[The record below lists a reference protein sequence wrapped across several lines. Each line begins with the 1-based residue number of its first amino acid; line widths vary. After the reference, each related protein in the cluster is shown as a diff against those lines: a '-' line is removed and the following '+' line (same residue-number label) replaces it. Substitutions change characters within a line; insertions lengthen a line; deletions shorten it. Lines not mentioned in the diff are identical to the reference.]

1 MLILECLDHHHIV
14 TCHVTRVKMKPT
26 GVALGKGT
34 GEPLMDS
41 QPLTISS
48 WPRAILHLD
57 ADAFFAS
64 CEQAIHPELRGR
76 PVICGKERGIVAA
89 ASYEAKARGVS
100 RGVRLSD
107 VKKLC
112 PDAVILPSDYE
123 TYSLFS
129 VRMFEILRRFSP
141 DVEEYSIDEAF
152 VDLTGL
158 RRSFHGSYEMIA
170 DKMRT
175 TIETELGITVS
186 AGVSLSKVLAKVG
199 SKHKK
204 PNGLTM
210 IPGREIHRYL
220 EKLPI
225 EKVWGI
231 GPNTAA
237 FLRKFGV
244 ETALDY
250 ARKDE
255 EFIGKYLSKPYREIW
270 HELNGRSVYPVT
282 TESKSGYQSISKTKT
297 FTPPS
302 TDETFVFAQL
312 AKNLENAC
320 IKARKYNLAA
330 TRLALFLRKQDFT
343 SSGVEIKLTR
353 PTAYTAE
360 LFGVLRRGFQDLYQ
374 PRELFRQ
381 TGVVLCGLV
390 AESGVQYTLFDDT
403 TRIEKMARIYESLD
417 EISRKYGKHTIQ
429 HGASL
434 PAKLQAQHEGER
446 GDVPARKNALFK
458 GENKRQ
464 RLGLPMLHIK
474 V

>member
-1 MLILECLDHHHIV
+1 M
-14 TCHVTRVKMKPT
+14 TT
-26 GVALGKGT
+26 
-34 GEPLMDS
+34 

-48 WPRAILHLD
+48 WPQAILHLD

-64 CEQAIHPELRGR
+64 CEQAIHPELKGR
-76 PVICGKERGIVAA
+76 PVITGKERGIVAA
-89 ASYEAKARGVS
+89 ASYEAKARGVL
-100 RGVRLSD
+100 RGMRLFE
-107 VKKLC
+107 VKKVC

-158 RRSFHGSYEMIA
+158 RRSFHGSYESIA

-175 TIETELGITVS
+175 IIETELGITVS

-199 SKHKK
+199 SKHNK

-210 IPGREIHRYL
+210 IPGRDIHL
-220 EKLPI
+220 FLDTLPV

-231 GPNTAA
+231 GANTAA
-237 FLRKFGV
+237 FLNKHGIR
-244 ETALDY
+244 TALQF
-250 ARKDE
+250 ARKE
-255 EFIGKYLSKPYREIW
+255 ESFVDKYLSKPYREIW

-282 TESKSGYQSISKTKT
+282 TETKNSYQSISKAKT

-302 TDETFVFAQL
+302 QDATFVFAQL
-312 AKNLENAC
+312 SKNLENAC
-320 IKARKYNLAA
+320 IKARKYHLAA
-330 TRLALFLRKQDFT
+330 KRIVIFLRKQDFT
-343 SSGVEIKLTR
+343 SHGVEIKLSK
-353 PTAYTAE
+353 PTAYPVE
-360 LFGVLRRGFQDLYQ
+360 LFTLVRQGFQEVFEPRSLY
-374 PRELFRQ
+374 RQ
-381 TGVVLCGLV
+381 SGVVLAGLV
-390 AESGVQYTLFDDT
+390 AEEGIQYSLFDDT
-403 TRIEKMARIYESLD
+403 TKIEKMAKLYESVD

-446 GDVPARKNALFK
+446 GDVPVRKNTLFK

-464 RLGLPMLHIK
+464 RLGLPVLNIK